1 MYETAVYVE
10 HIKKGTKTG
19 IDTGTDTEKSKKTS
33 SCRRS
38 VSPISIFDF

>member
-19 IDTGTDTEKSKKTS
+19 IDTGTEKSKKTF
-33 SCRRS
+33 SCRQS